1 VVDVRRIE
9 LPKGRWA
16 EIAEEDDLTVQEQWD
31 IEHAGIASESVAA
44 KTTVLQL
51 EELRSLEA
59 ALPDAARTLETDL
72 RAIVAAKS
80 TPAARKREAEARLK
94 LMTDARATNAL
105 ALAYQKLGPE
115 EYAPIDRFEVV
126 RVMCSLRAWDVT
138 GPDGQ
143 VIPIPPDRTPE
154 SVAAFARTVPNT
166 VMKAISAETART
178 NVTPTDFNRS
188 PEAMLPKT
196 PDTPTGDSSVSGSPE
211 GSKSGAGRTG
221 RRTGS
226 SSTRGT
232 KPSSPRTA
240 S

>member
-1 VVDVRRIE
+1 
-9 LPKGRWA
+9 
-16 EIAEEDDLTVQEQWD
+16 
-31 IEHAGIASESVAA
+31 
-44 KTTVLQL
+44 
-51 EELRSLEA
+51 
-59 ALPDAARTLETDL
+59 
-72 RAIVAAKS
+72 VAAKS

-143 VIPIPPDRTPE
+143 VISIPPDRTPE

-178 NVTPTDFNRS
+178 NVAPTDFNRS

>member
-1 VVDVRRIE
+1 MRRIE

-72 RAIVAAKS
+72 QAIVAAKS
-80 TPAARKREAEARLK
+80 TPAARRKEAQERLE
-94 LMTDARATNAL
+94 MMQNARATNAL
-105 ALAYQKLGPE
+105 ALAYQRLAPE

-143 VIPIPPDRTPE
+143 VIPIPADRTPE

-188 PEAMLPKT
+188 PEAVRDPKA
-196 PDTPTGDSSVSGSPE
+196 PTGDSSGSGSPE
-211 GSKSGAGRTG
+211 GSSSASASTVPS
-221 RRTGS
+221 TGS
-226 SSTRGT
+226 RSKRAAKG
-232 KPSSPRTA
+232 SSPRTA

>member
-1 VVDVRRIE
+1 VRRIE
-9 LPKGRWA
+9 LPRGRWE

-51 EELRSLEA
+51 EELRSLET

-115 EYAPIDRFEVV
+115 EYASIDRFEVV

-188 PEAMLPKT
+188 PEAVRDPKA
-196 PDTPTGDSSVSGSPE
+196 PTGESNGSGSAE
-211 GSKSGAGRTG
+211 ESKSASASTAPA
-221 RRTGS
+221 TGS
-226 SSTRGT
+226 RSPRKRSA
-232 KPSSPRTA
+232 SSPRTA